1 MTGESNA
8 AHDSGGAV
16 EVTVAIPVFDE
27 EGNLDHLH
35 QRLTQV
41 LGDMGE
47 SYELLFIDDGSKDG
61 SFDKLRALHGS
72 DPHVRAVR
80 FARNFGQQMAV
91 AAGFRYARGNVVV
104 LIDADLQTRP
114 EDIPKLCEK
123 LAEGYDIVYGVRGHR
138 QDHVVRRFGS
148 WAMSHLLF
156 RITGIGVPDSS
167 SGFIA
172 LDRRFVE
179 SIKLYGE
186 KSKYFNGLFAWLSY
200 GRSASVPVEH
210 LPRASG
216 ASKYTL
222 RQLVSLALNFVCSFS
237 VLPLRFATYVGG
249 AFFLLGCAGLLG
261 VLGVWLFASQPAGL
275 GLWTLVAVMAAFSG
289 VQLMAIGMLGEYL
302 GRIYT
307 EVRERPEYVVREVLD
322 DKDRA

>member
-1 MTGESNA
+1 MTAEDNA
-8 AHDSGGAV
+8 SHEAV
-16 EVTVAIPVFDE
+16 ELSVAVPVFDE
-27 EGNLDHLH
+27 EGNLEHLH
-35 QRLTQV
+35 ERLTSV
-41 LGDMGE
+41 LEEMGE

-61 SFDKLRALHGS
+61 SFDTLRRLHES
-72 DPHVRAVR
+72 DSHVRVVR

-91 AAGFRYARGNVVV
+91 AAAFRYVRGSTVV

-114 EDIPKLCEK
+114 EDIPKLCGK
-123 LAEGYDIVYGVRGHR
+123 LSEGYDIVYGI
-138 QDHVVRRFGS
+138 RRNRKDPLLRRMGS

-210 LPRASG
+210 LARASG
-216 ASKYTL
+216 ASKYTF
-222 RQLVSLALNFVCSFS
+222 RKLVSLALNFVCSFS
-237 VLPLRFATYVGG
+237 VLPLRFAAYVGG
-249 AFFLLGCAGLLG
+249 TFFLLGCAGLLA
-261 VLGVWLFASQPAGL
+261 VLAMWLLASQPASL
-275 GLWTLVAVMAAFSG
+275 GLWTLIAVITVFSG
-289 VQLMAIGMLGEYL
+289 VQLMATGMLGEYL

-307 EVRERPEYVVREVLD
+307 EVRGRPEYVIREVLD
-322 DKDRA
+322 GEEGS